1 MFESIKVPHIKGM
14 SMDGKGAAAMKPG
27 EMLSEQLRAGMSRI
41 TPDTIEKDF
50 RRNATTIREE
60 MLRKLDSSCMESV
73 NLSEI
78 SSMNNE
84 LTEL

>member
-1 MFESIKVPHIKGM
+1 
-14 SMDGKGAAAMKPG
+14 MKPG
-27 EMLSEQLRAGMSRI
+27 EMLSEQIRAGMSRI

-50 RRNATTIREE
+50 RRNATTPHEE
-60 MLRKLDSSCMESV
+60 KLRKLDSSYMDSV

-84 LTEL
+84 FTEL